1 MLVCAFKS
9 SSIERI
15 GIIIFRRRNY
25 RFFGQSGKGEW
36 KLEQKLYDVMVP
48 MVKLSVYR
56 VITEG
61 RICQDS
67 ASTINEKYTT
77 DVEFN
82 PLFLGIVV
90 CRFSLASGVN
100 ALKQYSEHAH

>member
-1 MLVCAFKS
+1 MEVRT
-9 SSIERI
+9 E
-15 GIIIFRRRNY
+15 
-25 RFFGQSGKGEW
+25 
-36 KLEQKLYDVMVP
+36 KLYDVMVP

-61 RICQDS
+61 RIYQDS
-67 ASTINEKYTT
+67 GNTINEKYTT

-90 CRFSLASGVN
+90 CRFSLTSGVN
-100 ALKQYSEHAH
+100 ALKQFSEHAH